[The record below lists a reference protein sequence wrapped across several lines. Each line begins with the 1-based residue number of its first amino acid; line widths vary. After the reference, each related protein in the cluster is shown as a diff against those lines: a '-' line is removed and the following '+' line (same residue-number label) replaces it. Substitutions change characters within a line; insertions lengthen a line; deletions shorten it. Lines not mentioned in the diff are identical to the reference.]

1 MYRPNRPPRFQPRF
15 PVEKKINK
23 LSSGVA
29 AHKSV
34 IPSGNSGAAVHNK
47 YPPLPSEKGDFQHVL
62 SKVRAVEEDLLDQ
75 PKEHGD
81 LLGQLEEAVVESL
94 GAGKEMI
101 AKAVADSWRPQVE
114 DLKEIHG
121 KVLSSQDSATKE
133 ATAVRR
139 ALAGVYQWRGSS
151 LVTRDKAIVLTGIFL
166 VNNSKKKEQRL
177 QTDLQAF
184 LKANPDFK
192 MTWDEVSFILGRN
205 GVALVDLG
213 QQFDG
218 ETTSADFKAFIQEL
232 VALPRQLIV
241 NLSDLLFG
249 FFKSRVAVSQ
259 DTPKKDLSKD
269 LGEMLVKAGTKY
281 KQEVHSKSKE
291 AEMKCLNPAVDEKV
305 EFKASKAKKV
315 EVQSP
320 HPEEVSRSQVKEEV
334 EVKKLKEEVA
344 KHQAE
349 RKRLEEKFQK
359 VTKIGEEAR
368 LKLKVSE
375 EMMKN
380 LKSTNEELKKELNV
394 VRQQKEERMFS
405 EKKFIEALSLL
416 FEGGQLV
423 DVKLDDAQTAIVE
436 KVKVLMRGEVKEEE
450 EEAEANIPDS
460 GIPETGKS
468 SSSLGSS
475 SESMD
480 GTTSTG
486 YSDTERVKGESVR
499 VRLFHASGQGLP
511 HRLFTNRGT
520 NLLPVS
526 ALQELAPGYKVT
538 ALKYRRQGSKN
549 KGWRSASSARLEGGM
564 VHPPPT
570 GWGGKEYVLF
580 TSKFDHHHTQ
590 GVSNMSSKSRLPP
603 RTTRQRIRA

>member
-1 MYRPNRPPRFQPRF
+1 MF
-15 PVEKKINK
+15 
-23 LSSGVA
+23 A
-29 AHKSV
+29 
-34 IPSGNSGAAVHNK
+34 
-47 YPPLPSEKGDFQHVL
+47 
-62 SKVRAVEEDLLDQ
+62 
-75 PKEHGD
+75 
-81 LLGQLEEAVVESL
+81 
-94 GAGKEMI
+94 
-101 AKAVADSWRPQVE
+101 
-114 DLKEIHG
+114 
-121 KVLSSQDSATKE
+121 
-133 ATAVRR
+133 
-139 ALAGVYQWRGSS
+139 QWRGSS

-205 GVALVDLG
+205 GVTLVDLG

-249 FFKSRVAVSQ
+249 FFKSRIAVSQ
-259 DTPKKDLSKD
+259 DTPKKDSSKD

-281 KQEVHSKSKE
+281 KHEVHSKSKE
-291 AEMKCLNPAVDEKV
+291 VEMKCPNPSVDEKV

-320 HPEEVSRSQVKEEV
+320 HPEEVSRSQVKEEI

-368 LKLKVSE
+368 LKLKASE

-380 LKSTNEELKKELNV
+380 LKSTNEELRKELNV

-423 DVKLDDAQTAIVE
+423 DVKLDEAQTAIVE

-486 YSDTERVKGESVR
+486 YSDTERVKVIIVICNSCKFVWEW
-499 VRLFHASGQGLP
+499 LDSGPLKIK
-511 HRLFTNRGT
+511 
-520 NLLPVS
+520 
-526 ALQELAPGYKVT
+526 AP
-538 ALKYRRQGSKN
+538 
-549 KGWRSASSARLEGGM
+549 
-564 VHPPPT
+564 
-570 GWGGKEYVLF
+570 
-580 TSKFDHHHTQ
+580 
-590 GVSNMSSKSRLPP
+590 
-603 RTTRQRIRA
+603 RISI

>member
-1 MYRPNRPPRFQPRF
+1 MF
-15 PVEKKINK
+15 
-23 LSSGVA
+23 A
-29 AHKSV
+29 
-34 IPSGNSGAAVHNK
+34 
-47 YPPLPSEKGDFQHVL
+47 
-62 SKVRAVEEDLLDQ
+62 
-75 PKEHGD
+75 
-81 LLGQLEEAVVESL
+81 
-94 GAGKEMI
+94 
-101 AKAVADSWRPQVE
+101 
-114 DLKEIHG
+114 
-121 KVLSSQDSATKE
+121 
-133 ATAVRR
+133 
-139 ALAGVYQWRGSS
+139 QWRGSS

-205 GVALVDLG
+205 GVTLVDLG

-259 DTPKKDLSKD
+259 NTPKKDSSKD

-281 KQEVHSKSKE
+281 KHEVHSKSKE
-291 AEMKCLNPAVDEKV
+291 VEMKCPNPAIDEKV

-315 EVQSP
+315 EVHSP

-375 EMMKN
+375 EMVKN

-423 DVKLDDAQTAIVE
+423 DVKLDEAQTAIVE

-486 YSDTERVKGESVR
+486 YSDTERAKVR
-499 VRLFHASGQGLP
+499 TVIFNSCKNIRNDW
-511 HRLFTNRGT
+511 NR
-520 NLLPVS
+520 
-526 ALQELAPGYKVT
+526 
-538 ALKYRRQGSKN
+538 
-549 KGWRSASSARLEGGM
+549 
-564 VHPPPT
+564 
-570 GWGGKEYVLF
+570 
-580 TSKFDHHHTQ
+580 
-590 GVSNMSSKSRLPP
+590 SR
-603 RTTRQRIRA
+603 